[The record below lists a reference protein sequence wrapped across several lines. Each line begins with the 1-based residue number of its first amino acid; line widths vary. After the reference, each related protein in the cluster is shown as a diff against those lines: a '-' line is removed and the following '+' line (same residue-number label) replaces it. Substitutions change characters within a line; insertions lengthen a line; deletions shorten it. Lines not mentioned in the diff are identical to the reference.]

1 MERERVS
8 SRAPPPTRPT
18 HARTHARTERCTTRT
33 QTRRIQDERKRET
46 RTCVCG
52 TRARDVPPKNGVNN
66 IEIYLFTGIN
76 HRELYDGAYITQ
88 IGALYQ
94 SARSPHPFF
103 LLRAFS
109 PPPALAISSR
119 DILYPFFSP
128 LPPFPRRPAAF
139 LDRRCSRLFLSFF

>member
-8 SRAPPPTRPT
+8 SRAPPPTRP
-18 HARTHARTERCTTRT
+18 THARTERCTTRT

-46 RTCVCG
+46 RICVCG
-52 TRARDVPPKNGVNN
+52 TRARDVSPKNGVNN

-119 DILYPFFSP
+119 DILYPFFFSSSAVSSTTGRISRSSMFS
-128 LPPFPRRPAAF
+128 PFP
-139 LDRRCSRLFLSFF
+139 FFFFAK